1 MSTAKKT
8 KKAKKAIDHKRVR
21 AWWAESEARATLQL
35 DGLDVYTKGKRE
47 GQIKPASGP
56 SVSICIR
63 DGKKQGNTKLVGT
76 CRIMH
81 RDHGWDAQIASWALP
96 AIVTCPGAKDCLSY
110 CLALQGRYT
119 TKPVA
124 DLRFRNRVA
133 LQRAEDQNGVEGMA
147 DLLFECFKTWI
158 VSLPGVTTHAIMRL
172 HDSGDFFS
180 QAYVDAMAQA
190 IQRIHVFIDEHP
202 RLKGMEFRPYGYTK
216 SLNLDLDGLIK
227 AGVSLVQSHG
237 GRFDK
242 LIDPSMPISQ
252 VGTKESRPPSDEWKS
267 GQSEEYMDTLAL
279 LGFKRIWLEYHG
291 TYSQPEMLEKRS
303 VNLYSITERKA
314 V

>member
-8 KKAKKAIDHKRVR
+8 KKAKKAIDHKRIR
-21 AWWAESEARATLQL
+21 RWWAESEARATLQL
-35 DGLDVYTKGKRE
+35 DGLDVYTTGKNE
-47 GQIKPASGP
+47 GKTKPARGP
-56 SVSICIR
+56 SVSRCDR
-63 DGKKQGNTKLVGT
+63 ESGNTKLRKT
-76 CRIMH
+76 CEIMAK
-81 RDHGWDAQIASWALP
+81 DHGWDAQIASWALP
-96 AIVTCPGAKDCLSY
+96 AVSTCPGAKDCLSY

-119 TKPVA
+119 TQPVA

-133 LQRAEDQNGVEGMA
+133 LQRAEDANGIEGMA
-147 DLLFECFKTWI
+147 DLLFDCFKSWI

-180 QAYVDAMAQA
+180 QSYVDAMTQA
-190 IQRIHVFIDEHP
+190 IERVHAFIDGHP

-216 SLNLDLDGLIK
+216 SLNLELDELIK

-242 LIDPSMPISQ
+242 LIDPSLPISQ
-252 VGTKESRPPSDEWKS
+252 VGTKESKPPSNEWRS
-267 GQSEEYMDTLAL
+267 GQSDEHMDTLAL

-303 VNLYSITERKA
+303 VQLYNITERQA